1 MINVYTVS
9 IIFGILFLLAVLE
22 LVRRN
27 RLQERYSLFWIFMSL
42 SLLTF
47 AVFPR
52 LVDILAVWLG
62 IKEHPFVLMLVG
74 LIFLIMYALHL
85 TTVVSAH
92 SEKIARLTQELTLLK
107 LDKQNNG

>member
-9 IIFGILFLLAVLE
+9 IIFGILFLFAVLE
-22 LVRRN
+22 LVRSN

-42 SLLTF
+42 TLLVF
-47 AVFPR
+47 AVFPQ
-52 LVDILAVWLG
+52 LADILAVWLG

-85 TTVVSAH
+85 TTVISAH
-92 SEKIARLTQELTLLK
+92 SEKIKRLSQELALLK
-107 LDKQNNG
+107 LDKQMKG